1 MSVSAMS
8 VGAESKVAFSDANY
22 IPKEGQEEGARIG
35 KMRGKPG
42 IGFWSLLLV
51 PCCLFFSMLSGADV
65 LQSSNQILDSDEF
78 DLTEDQASSISANSL
93 SYGFMVGIPLSLI
106 VGFLYD
112 LIGRRW
118 VIIGTFLIGAA
129 STMAIPI
136 VAPSVIGYDICKVIF
151 LQTLVVLLCNPFIND
166 YVTVQSRGLA
176 MGFQ

>member
-1 MSVSAMS
+1 
-8 VGAESKVAFSDANY
+8 
-22 IPKEGQEEGARIG
+22 
-35 KMRGKPG
+35 
-42 IGFWSLLLV
+42 
-51 PCCLFFSMLSGADV
+51 
-65 LQSSNQILDSDEF
+65 
-78 DLTEDQASSISANSL
+78 
-93 SYGFMVGIPLSLI
+93 MVGIPLSLI

-136 VAPSVIGYDICKVIF
+136 AAPSVIGYDICKVIF